1 MPALSCRLEML
12 KLSLKAV
19 TVPPLAKSVKER
31 LDAVPKA
38 RMPEDESVMV
48 QSTKVI
54 ISGNSIGGIGVHVSP
69 SPIGDGKHIGGWEI
83 DKSTVTALKF
93 TPVTVESCVIVKLC
107 TVVSDE
113 IECPAKLLLEKFVLL

>member
-1 MPALSCRLEML
+1 ML
-12 KLSLKAV
+12 KLSRKAV
-19 TVPPLAKSVKER
+19 SELPVAKTVKER
-31 LDAVPKA
+31 LDAVPET
-38 RMPEDESVMV
+38 RMSEDESVIV
-48 QSTKVI
+48 QSTKVN

-69 SPIGDGKHIGGWEI
+69 SPNGDGKHIGGWGI

-113 IECPAKLLLEKFVLL
+113 IECPIMLLLEKSVLL